1 MPVCEL
7 GPLAFVAADSGVDD
21 MLAVKDK
28 GRGRGR
34 GRGRRRV
41 CHFNGVGR
49 AACPRIHF
57 NA

>member
-1 MPVCEL
+1 MPVCKL

-34 GRGRRRV
+34 RRV